1 MSSFV
6 FFHIILIIVFIVS
19 LLCIVYNML
28 HINSIIGG
36 LYILSKSVNIEY
48 AKELVKQY
56 RTSLYCLML
65 SFAILV
71 ISLFLI
77 FSH

>member
-1 MSSFV
+1 
-6 FFHIILIIVFIVS
+6 
-19 LLCIVYNML
+19 ML

>member
-1 MSSFV
+1 MSNFV

-36 LYILSKSVNIEY
+36 LYIHSKAVNIEHS
-48 AKELVKQY
+48 KELVKQY
-56 RTSLYCLML
+56 RNSLYCLII